1 LVGRCVEPIRYP
13 GGGSVSGQVEQ
24 MTVLAEPETK
34 QKRFLCENC
43 ERELF
48 LNALYCDNCG
58 GKIEWP
64 EKYQPILSDKKQ
76 GEKSGDKRSREKKD

>member
-1 LVGRCVEPIRYP
+1 
-13 GGGSVSGQVEQ
+13 
-24 MTVLAEPETK
+24 MTVLAEPELE

-48 LNALYCDNCG
+48 LNAAYCDKCG

-64 EKYQPILSDKKQ
+64 EKYTSIFSEKEQDKPSS
-76 GEKSGDKRSREKKD
+76 EEEED

>member
-1 LVGRCVEPIRYP
+1 
-13 GGGSVSGQVEQ
+13 
-24 MTVLAEPETK
+24 MTVLAEPELN
-34 QKRFLCENC
+34 QKRFVCENC

-64 EKYQPILSDKKQ
+64 EKYEPILSDESHDE
-76 GEKSGDKRSREKKD
+76 EKNEDSSRRENEG

>member
-1 LVGRCVEPIRYP
+1 
-13 GGGSVSGQVEQ
+13 
-24 MTVLAEPETK
+24 MTVLAEPELN
-34 QKRFLCENC
+34 QKRFLCANC

-64 EKYQPILSDKKQ
+64 QKYEPILSSDSHEEEK
-76 GEKSGDKRSREKKD
+76 GEDN

>member
-1 LVGRCVEPIRYP
+1 
-13 GGGSVSGQVEQ
+13 
-24 MTVLAEPETK
+24 MTVLAEPEVK

-64 EKYQPILSDKKQ
+64 EEYQSILSQQNND
-76 GEKSGDKRSREKKD
+76 EKSDDKPSREKEE

>member
-1 LVGRCVEPIRYP
+1 
-13 GGGSVSGQVEQ
+13 VEQ
-24 MTVLAEPETK
+24 MTALAEPEMN

-48 LNALYCDNCG
+48 LNALYCDKCG

-64 EKYQPILSDKKQ
+64 EKYQPILSQQNHD
-76 GEKSGDKRSREKKD
+76 EKSSNNPSRENED

>member
-1 LVGRCVEPIRYP
+1 MAFLVGRCVEPIRCP
-13 GGGSVSGQVEQ
+13 DSRSLAGQVEQ
-24 MTVLAEPETK
+24 MTVLAEPELK

-64 EKYQPILSDKKQ
+64 QEYESILSGKKHDKED
-76 GEKSGDKRSREKKD
+76 EKARR